1 MATSPQPMIDTK
13 NGEEAMEP
21 RRIIGEGRMTPL
33 QWTAVLIC
41 VALNALDGFD
51 VLAITF
57 AAPGIAAQWGI
68 QKAALGVVIS
78 TGLAG
83 MAVGSLVLA
92 PLADIVGRRLST
104 LASLVVMA
112 VAMALSATAGDV
124 IILCVWRFITGLGIG
139 VLLAA
144 INAIAAEYANDRQ
157 RAFAVSIMAIGYPIG
172 GVIGGSIAAQLLHTH
187 GWQSVFVFGAI
198 VTACMIVPVLVA
210 VPESID
216 FLAMRGRGDV
226 LPRINAILRR
236 MGHPEASY
244 VAPQV
249 KAPALPTAALFRHGM
264 ARRTMTIA
272 GSYFLHVTTFYYLIG
287 WIPALVTG
295 AGFTASD
302 GSSASVWANLGGA
315 IGGAIFG
322 LVATRTGVKPLLVFT
337 MVAGAVAMIW
347 FGFAPHQLMTMKL
360 AGFIAD
366 FFVNAGIV
374 GLYSVMALAYP
385 ASLRATGTGFAIGV
399 GRGGGVLGPII
410 GGALLQAGLL
420 PSTVGTVMGLGTL
433 FAAVVLVTLPIR
445 QTNSSPVDA

>member
-1 MATSPQPMIDTK
+1 MD
-13 NGEEAMEP
+13 P
-21 RRIIGEGRMTPL
+21 RRIIGDGRMTPL
-33 QWTAVLIC
+33 QWTAVMIC

-57 AAPGIAAQWGI
+57 AAPGIARQWGI
-68 QKAALGVVIS
+68 EKAALGVVIS

-112 VAMALSATAGDV
+112 VAMGLSATSGDV
-124 IILCVWRFITGLGIG
+124 LILCMWRFITGLGIG

-157 RAFAVSIMAIGYPIG
+157 RTFAVSVMAIGYPIG
-172 GVIGGSIAAQLLHTH
+172 GVIGGAVAAQLLHTH

-198 VTACMIVPVLVA
+198 VTAAMIVPVLLF

-216 FLAMRGRGDV
+216 FLTMRGKGDV

-236 MGHPEASY
+236 MGHPEATML
-244 VAPQV
+244 PKRE
-249 KAPALPTAALFRHGM
+249 KAPSMPTAALFQNGM

-272 GSYFLHVTTFYYLIG
+272 ASYFLHVITFYYLIG
-287 WIPALVTG
+287 WVPALITG

-322 LVATRTGVKPLLVFT
+322 LVSARTGVKPLLMGT
-337 MVAGAVAMIW
+337 MVAGAVAMVW
-347 FGFAPHQLMTMKL
+347 FGFAPHNLPTMKA

-366 FFVNAGIV
+366 FFINAGIV
-374 GLYSVMALAYP
+374 GLYSVMAMAYP
-385 ASLRATGTGFAIGV
+385 ASLRATGTGFAIGF

-410 GGALLQAGLL
+410 GGALLQAGLV
-420 PSTVGTVMGLGTL
+420 PSTVAAIMALGTL
-433 FAAVVLVTLPIR
+433 SAALMLWTLPRSQTESSVVAAAVH
-445 QTNSSPVDA
+445 

>member
-1 MATSPQPMIDTK
+1 MD
-13 NGEEAMEP
+13 P

-33 QWTAVLIC
+33 QWTAVFIC
-41 VALNALDGFD
+41 VVLNALDGFD

-57 AAPGIAAQWGI
+57 ASPGIAAQWGV
-68 QKAALGVVIS
+68 QKAALGIVIS

-104 LASLVVMA
+104 LASLAVMA
-112 VAMALSATAGDV
+112 IAMALSATASDV
-124 IILCVWRFITGLGIG
+124 LILCLWRFITGLGIG

-144 INAIAAEYANDRQ
+144 TNAISAEYASDR
-157 RAFAVSIMAIGYPIG
+157 RRTLAVSLMAIGYPIG
-172 GVIGGSIAAQLLHTH
+172 GVIGGSVAAMLLKTH
-187 GWQSVFVFGAI
+187 AWPSVFVFGAI
-198 VTACMIVPVLVA
+198 VTGVMIIPVLLF

-216 FLAMRGRGDV
+216 FLTMRGKGDV

-236 MGHPEASY
+236 MGHPEGTILP
-244 VAPQV
+244 VRD
-249 KAPALPTAALFRHGM
+249 KAPAVPTAALFAPQVR
-264 ARRTMTIA
+264 RRTLTIA
-272 GSYFLHVTTFYYLIG
+272 ASYFLHVTTFYYLIG
-287 WIPALVTG
+287 WIPALVKD
-295 AGFTASD
+295 AGFSPSD

-322 LVATRTGVKPLLVFT
+322 AVSARTGVKPLLLIT
-337 MVAGAVAMIW
+337 MVAGAVAMVW
-347 FGFAPHQLMTMKL
+347 FGNAPHELMTMKM
-360 AGFIAD
+360 AGFVAD
-366 FFVNAGIV
+366 FFINAGIV
-374 GLYSVMALAYP
+374 GLYAIMAMAYP

-433 FAAVVLVTLPIR
+433 FAAVMLWTLPR
-445 QTNSSPVDA
+445 AQTESAPVSVALH